1 MRASDVYEGGRR
13 GEKGREGERSC
24 EEVQNH
30 RPPSRLV
37 RRGEEAAARWIAG
50 EQPADIDRLLRQREA
65 RCAHKG
71 QDHSRVCV
79 HERLASVRLQN
90 VQHPGHN
97 RLVHGEVE
105 PLTLGVDSQ
114 RAVGGLPLGELACKD
129 QLHEACARVARPNEL
144 EEDAG
149 DQQLRA

>member
-1 MRASDVYEGGRR
+1 M
-13 GEKGREGERSC
+13 
-24 EEVQNH
+24 
-30 RPPSRLV
+30 
-37 RRGEEAAARWIAG
+37 
-50 EQPADIDRLLRQREA
+50 
-65 RCAHKG
+65 
-71 QDHSRVCV
+71 
-79 HERLASVRLQN
+79 RLQN

-149 DQQLRA
+149 DQQLRAWACVRTSQSVEIVRLVARWPAQLILVVHKRMGARLHTERRGELRSVQHR